1 MSEDFAPGIL
11 GLPIDYYKF
20 KRWSRKRI
28 KEKEILKENPDISR
42 EDLKIKMTEW
52 EKEYD
57 KWEEADYKKWKETQ
71 EKETT

>member
-1 MSEDFAPGIL
+1 MSDAPGIL

-20 KRWSRKRI
+20 KRWSVKNKVTRKF
-28 KEKEILKENPDISR
+28 KEDEPNISQ
-42 EDLKIKMTEW
+42 EKLQAKLAEW
-52 EKEYD
+52 EKSYD